1 MAEYRRVNMTFG
13 ERLRNALRQELQLPW
28 FVRNVVIKVLIV
40 AKLAPLTRLLGHR
53 NPDEW
58 PY

>member
-1 MAEYRRVNMTFG
+1 MTFG
-13 ERLRNALRQELQLPW
+13 ERLRNALRQELQLLW

-53 NPDEW
+53 NTDEW

>member
-1 MAEYRRVNMTFG
+1 
-13 ERLRNALRQELQLPW
+13 
-28 FVRNVVIKVLIV
+28 VRNVVIKVLIV

-53 NPDEW
+53 NIDEW

>member
-1 MAEYRRVNMTFG
+1 MSA
-13 ERLRNALRQELQLPW
+13 A
-28 FVRNVVIKVLIV
+28 IKVLIV